1 MTGAA
6 GVASQRVGLA
16 AGDGKERFSLQA
28 ARLLL
33 DAGIALSVH
42 ANGREAVAPLIDAGA
57 HWCATPAALPGG
69 CEVLLTGLTVPADA
83 AALLAV
89 FAGVPDGL
97 PRPLVVDLGTFA
109 PHDVQAVA
117 ARLAALGVDML
128 DVAQVEGG
136 DGVPALRVGGSAPAF
151 ERARPLLA
159 RIGGDVRHVGA
170 LGAGRV
176 VAGCHR
182 MVEALTVEAVAEA
195 LTLARRLGADA
206 SRVRSA
212 LAGGFAASRILDVQ
226 GARMLARDFATGA
239 PAGLHADAL
248 GRMVDEAH
256 ALGLDLPGTALVAQ
270 QLNALVGAGEGGLD
284 SSALVCV
291 LERMAGE
298 RR

>member
-1 MTGAA
+1 MTVAT
-6 GVASQRVGLA
+6 GVASLRVGLA
-16 AGDGKERFSLQA
+16 AGDGKEPVSLHA
-28 ARLLL
+28 GRLLL
-33 DAGIALSVH
+33 GAGIALTVH
-42 ANGREAVAPLIDAGA
+42 ATVREAVAPLLDAGA
-57 HWCATPAALPGG
+57 RWCATPAALAGG
-69 CEVLLTGLTVPADA
+69 CDVLFTGLAVPADA

-89 FAGVPDGL
+89 FEGVPDGL
-97 PRPLVVDLGTFA
+97 DRPLVVDLGTFA
-109 PHDVQAVA
+109 PQDVQAVA
-117 ARLAALGVDML
+117 ARLAVFGVDML
-128 DVAQVEGG
+128 DVARVEGA
-136 DGVPALRVGGSAPAF
+136 DGVAALRAGGSASAF
-151 ERARPLLA
+151 ERARPLLE
-159 RIGGDVRHVGA
+159 RIGGDVRRVGA
-170 LGAGRV
+170 IGAGRV

-206 SRVRSA
+206 GRVRAA

-226 GARMLARDFATGA
+226 GARMLSRDFTTGA
-239 PAGLHADAL
+239 PVGLHADAL